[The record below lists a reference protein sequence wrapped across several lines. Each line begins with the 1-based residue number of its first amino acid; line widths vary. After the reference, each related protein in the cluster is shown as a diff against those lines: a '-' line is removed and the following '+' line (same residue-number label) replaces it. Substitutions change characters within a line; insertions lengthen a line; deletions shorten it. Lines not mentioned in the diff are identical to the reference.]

1 MHLYTRFLLPALL
14 DAIVTRRQTS
24 RLGLISL
31 TIFSSFIASTSMP
44 SFAKPHTEPVV
55 ESVERIKITGSRLK
69 KMTAESVNPVTVIDA
84 KYLKAQGFNTVYEA
98 LQSFTGATGDKR
110 GQAMGGSA
118 RNAETLNLRSLGP
131 NRTLFLLNGKRVA
144 NYPRVFDGDYN
155 VFNIAT
161 ISTAIIDRIEIV
173 SGASSSIYGS
183 DAMAGVVN
191 IITKQDIQ
199 STSLDF
205 DIAQSGHGD
214 ARNKRFSLVTGGS
227 AQQHSWSAAFEYEK
241 QDMLK
246 GKQRDWLNDRFDTPA
261 DLASQGEFRT
271 ALGRALSVFHMPA
284 GADDFTA
291 LDPTQET
298 CDRYSDYTYTSIT
311 GLGPYCGRDATGD
324 AALIHEREN
333 LSTYFSHSYQFNNSA
348 TLSTNVLF
356 WQSDAM
362 REDAKGWSSDYLKDE
377 IIQGDNALGDGMF
390 MTQDGTAYMIMREF
404 RPQELLDGKGLAE
417 QFEETMFN
425 LSMALSGKTFN
436 DYEYEFY
443 LSHSIAKDTQT
454 SYQLKKEQA
463 SDYFVHHNPTTGEL
477 TFDANKWWQP
487 LDEEGFNTIF
497 GLDTS
502 RSDASVSTAGLTLAG
517 TLFESESNP
526 TDFAAFIEFEL
537 SQYDV
542 NQHPRTLG
550 QQGQGWVGK
559 TGTVGSGSRDRYAFG
574 GELNLPLSQT
584 LTLSTSARYDR
595 YIDDTAVAGAPTYK
609 LGMEWRPMEQL
620 LFRAS
625 HGSIFRAP
633 DLHNIHKGISGSET
647 YIRDD
652 VLIQSCDALNQGRF
666 DEILIGNNNLEAL
679 SQTCSQQDGFSGF
692 YATSNQSSGNSAL
705 KEETGFSSGAGIVW
719 SPVANTSL
727 AIDLFRIKIEDLV
740 TPDSINNLTLNEW
753 QCLSGQQDTATA
765 TCQHA
770 LNSIQRNDE
779 LGYDSYKINALST
792 TFVNT
797 AMQKTTGF
805 DVAFNTTLPVGDIA
819 ELRIQSQYTHI
830 LSNELQNST
839 TEPVNKDY
847 RDNYYN
853 GSFRSKVNTVVE
865 LLADN
870 WNISLAHSRYGSLPN
885 HVRNGNY
892 SQVERQRYAPLNL
905 YNLGLGYQFLQ
916 QQHLRLGV
924 VNLFDSKARSDASEQ
939 HYPYFKTW
947 AYPQTSVIIGR
958 QFSLSYQI
966 EF

>member
-1 MHLYTRFLLPALL
+1 VTKLRLPPPL
-14 DAIVTRRQTS
+14 AIIY
-24 RLGLISL
+24 LFIIS
-31 TIFSSFIASTSMP
+31 ISFTA
-44 SFAKPHTEPVV
+44 FAQPPAKQVAEH
-55 ESVERIKITGSRLK
+55 VERIKITGSRLNR
-69 KMTAESVNPVTVIDA
+69 TEIEGASPIIIIDA
-84 KYLKAQGFNTVYEA
+84 EDIKAQGFNTIYEA
-98 LQSFTGATGDKR
+98 LQSFAGATGDKR

-144 NYPRVFDGDYN
+144 NYPRVFDGHYN
-155 VFNIAT
+155 MFNIAS
-161 ISTAIIDRIEIV
+161 IPTAIVDRIEIV

-191 IITKQDIQ
+191 IITKHGVE
-199 STSLDF
+199 STTLDLN
-205 DIAQSGHGD
+205 IAQSGHAD
-214 ARNKRFSLVTGGS
+214 ARNKRLSLVTGDA
-227 AQQHSWSAAFEYEK
+227 AQRHSWSAAIEYEK

-291 LDPTQET
+291 LDPTQAT
-298 CDRYSDYTYTSIT
+298 CDRFNDFTYTSIT
-311 GLGPYCGRDATGD
+311 GLGPFCGRDGTGD
-324 AALIHEREN
+324 EALIHQREN
-333 LSTYFSHSYQFNNSA
+333 LSAYFNHAYQLNDSA

-362 REDAKGWSSDYLKDE
+362 REDAKGWSSDYLKYE
-377 IIQGDNALGDGMF
+377 IIQGDNALGDGIF
-390 MTQDGTAYMIMREF
+390 MARDGTEYMLMREF
-404 RPQELLDGKGLAE
+404 RPQELLDGKGLEE
-417 QFEETMFN
+417 QFEESMLN
-425 LSMALSGKTFN
+425 LSVALSGTTFN
-436 DYEYEFY
+436 DYKYEFY
-443 LSHSIAKDTQT
+443 LSHSVAKDTQT

-463 SDYFVHHNPTTGEL
+463 SDYFVHHDPATGEL

-487 LDEEGFNTIF
+487 LDENGFNTIF

-502 RSDASVSTAGLTLAG
+502 SSDASVSTAGLTLTG

-526 TDFAAFIEFEL
+526 TDFAAFVEFES

-559 TGTVGSGSRDRYAFG
+559 TGTVGSGSRDRYALG
-574 GELNLPLSQT
+574 GELSFPLSQS
-584 LTLSTSARYDR
+584 LRLSASARYDR
-595 YIDDTAVAGAPTYK
+595 YIDDTAVDGAPTYK
-609 LGMEWRPMEQL
+609 LGLEWRPMEQL

-633 DLHNIHKGISGSET
+633 DLHNIHKGKSGSAAF
-647 YIRDD
+647 IRDD
-652 VLIQSCDALNQGRF
+652 VLIQSCDALNQGRMN
-666 DEILIGNNNLEAL
+666 DILIGNNDLDAL
-679 SQTCSQQDGFSGF
+679 LQTCSQQNGFSGF
-692 YATSNQSSGNSAL
+692 YATPNQSSGNSEL
-705 KEETGFSSGAGIVW
+705 KEETGNSSGAGIVW
-719 SPVANTSL
+719 SPSDNTSI
-727 AIDLFRIKIEDLV
+727 AFDLFQIKIEDLV
-740 TPDSINNLTLNEW
+740 TPDSIDNLTLTEW
-753 QCLSGQQDTATA
+753 QCLSGQQDAA
-765 TCQHA
+765 SASCQHA
-770 LNSIQRNDE
+770 LNSIERNDV
-779 LGYDSYKINALST
+779 LGYDSYKINEIGTS
-792 TFVNT
+792 FVNT

-805 DVAFNTTLPVGDIA
+805 DVALNTAISVGNIA
-819 ELRIQSQYTHI
+819 DLRIQSQYTHI
-830 LSNELQNST
+830 LANKFQNSI
-839 TEPVNKDY
+839 TEPVNKYY

-865 LLADN
+865 LVNDN
-870 WNISLAHSRYGSLPN
+870 WNISIAHTRYGSLPN

-892 SQVERQRYAPLNL
+892 SHVERQRYTPLNL
-905 YNLGLGYQFLQ
+905 YNLGLGYQLLP
-916 QQHLRLGV
+916 QQHLRLGI

-958 QFSLSYQI
+958 QFSLSYQV